1 MADMIYSQK
10 VTSTGAGRD
19 GHVKGEGA
27 IDFDVRPPKIGGES
41 KGVNPESLFAA
52 AWAACFNGALQKMM
66 EDAGVDTKKFTPEVD
81 AEVALNN
88 DPSGVGFRLSG
99 VITARFA
106 NQDELDNAA
115 ELVEKAHA
123 FCPFSKAVRGEFDAE
138 AKLG

>member
-1 MADMIYSQK
+1 MADRIYAQK

-19 GHVKGEGA
+19 GHVKGEGG
-27 IDFDVRPPKIGGES
+27 IDFDVRPPKAGT
-41 KGVNPESLFAA
+41 GVNPESLFAA
-52 AWAACFNGALQKMM
+52 AWAACFNGALRKMM
-66 EDAGVDTKKFTPEVD
+66 EDAGVDTEKFSPEVD

-99 VITARFA
+99 VVTARFA
-106 NQDELDNAA
+106 NQDELDNAE
-115 ELVEKAHA
+115 ELVAKAHD